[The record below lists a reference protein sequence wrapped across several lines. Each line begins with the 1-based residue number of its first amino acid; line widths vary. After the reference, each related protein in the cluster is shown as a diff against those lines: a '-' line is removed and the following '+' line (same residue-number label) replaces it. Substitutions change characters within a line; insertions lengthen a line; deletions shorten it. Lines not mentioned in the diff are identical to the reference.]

1 MPHSFSPFAKS
12 LIPRR
17 IRRGGFLWTT
27 ATVPIIALGTA
38 SIHRRPDRKY
48 YIAAWTDVSGRRLK
62 RSTKTTDKKLAAN
75 LARAFEDAATA
86 SKTASSL
93 SLETGVET
101 RSRGLFRDKCGE

>member
-1 MPHSFSPFAKS
+1 MADSSG
-12 LIPRR
+12 LRR
-17 IRRGGFLWTT
+17 LFPLLLSVRPAST
-27 ATVPIIALGTA
+27 AELTA
-38 SIHRRPDRKY
+38 SN

-101 RSRGLFRDKCGE
+101 RSRGLFRDKCGK